1 MEPIL
6 GSVCIP
12 RPVSSTRSIS
22 ELAMRKGGSE
32 DEAES
37 MRPDCVHDG
46 SSNRDVAAKSA
57 VSHGKR
63 SLNHV
68 DPLHDA
74 VALSVPTSVS
84 VGSSE
89 QEIIE
94 HASPIS
100 TTEIE
105 ART

>member
-1 MEPIL
+1 ML
-6 GSVCIP
+6 LRV
-12 RPVSSTRSIS
+12 
-22 ELAMRKGGSE
+22 LALRDFEVRDRYSGRRCDREWKDGGE
-32 DEAES
+32 DEAGS
-37 MRPDCVHDG
+37 MRPDRVHDG
-46 SSNRDVAAKSA
+46 SSSRDVAAKSA
-57 VSHGKR
+57 VSLGKR

-68 DPLHDA
+68 DPFHDA

>member
-1 MEPIL
+1 VRDRYS
-6 GSVCIP
+6 G
-12 RPVSSTRSIS
+12 RRGD
-22 ELAMRKGGSE
+22 RGWKGGSE
-32 DEAES
+32 DEAGS
-37 MRPDCVHDG
+37 MRPDRVHDG
-46 SSNRDVAAKSA
+46 SSSRDLATKSA
-57 VSHGKR
+57 LSLGKR

-100 TTEIE
+100 TAKIE
-105 ART
+105 VRIS